1 MKRALLFL
9 LLILSSLSMYAQK
22 KYVVYDCA
30 PGVKVYRT
38 ESGTWDLLSKGET
51 LNENE
56 LLSIKQKGTVKIL
69 DKSTRRIYNNV
80 KTGKQSVASLIKAS
94 SKSAN
99 STFGNLNRQLAK
111 NVKNSDHRG
120 KYYSTYGATIRGY
133 EDGLT
138 FTDSLYFAI
147 YNGIHNQMPSELLDL
162 KQIINSDGTV
172 SFVISNKSEDLFFA
186 TIVYGNG
193 SRIETCLDSA
203 VFGSDVIPIG
213 PHSTADLRSYGFC
226 KSSEDCSYYLIASKR
241 EFWTEPLHNALRYMS
256 CPDYE
261 ADPNL
266 VLVIQTN

>member
-1 MKRALLFL
+1 MKRALLIL
-9 LLILSSLSMYAQK
+9 LLILSTLSMYAQK
-22 KYVVYDCA
+22 EYVVYDCA

-56 LLSIKQKGTVKIL
+56 LLSIKQKGSVKIL

-120 KYYSTYGATIRGY
+120 KYYSTYGATTRGY
-133 EDGLT
+133 EDDLT

-162 KQIINSDGTV
+162 KQLVKPDGTV
-172 SFVISNKSEDLFFA
+172 SFVISNKSDDLYYA

-193 SRIETCLDSA
+193 SHIETCFDLA
-203 VFGSDVIPIG
+203 IWGSDVIPIG
-213 PHSTADLRSYGFC
+213 PHSTADLQSYGFC
-226 KSSEDCSYYLIASKR
+226 SPSEEGGYYLIASKR
-241 EFWTEPLHNALRYMS
+241 EFWMEPLHNALRYMS

-261 ADPNL
+261 ADSGL
-266 VLVIQTN
+266 VLVIQAN